1 MSLEEKA
8 MSTQPTLKDYLGI
21 APTSGLELAELVEKG
36 LPTKNLELLKAKGLT
51 FTEMAAVVISPRTLK
66 HRTARGENLS
76 PAETE
81 RAVRVARIAALAE
94 EVFGNRETA
103 LLWLRG
109 KDDRLNNRTPMSFL
123 NSEAGGRQIEA
134 MLHGIAHGI
143 YS

>member
-1 MSLEEKA
+1 

-21 APTSGLELAELVEKG
+21 APANGLELAQLVEKG

-51 FTEMAAVVISPRTLK
+51 FTEMANTVISPRTLK
-66 HRTARGENLS
+66 HRKARGENLT
-76 PAETE
+76 PEETE
-81 RAVRVARIAALAE
+81 RAVRVARTIALAE

-103 LLWLRG
+103 LLWLRHHSDRL
-109 KDDRLNNRTPMSFL
+109 DDRTPFSFL
-123 NSEAGGRQIEA
+123 SSEAGARQIDA